1 MPIKWRSL
9 AATLNPQPLA
19 FAVIRRLLDWID
31 RCDQASKR
39 NLPAPLFR
47 AEDGGPIF
55 PAEGSEDE
63 YWWLTDVK
71 RTDEKK
77 DEDKADEDGP
87 PDSESEAQDDG
98 EDPKAADALTT
109 DSDPDS
115 DRGESLSQA
124 VVLPVRYDSSQLCA
138 PWRAWADKAD
148 PQRKQCSVSSVVLL
162 RLSFSLFIALSLLVS
177 LPLMLSRSHTHVFCN
192 MSHVLCIARAHTH
205 EDLARPAPSRSMWR
219 ILDLSMARD
228 PGGWMP

>member
-39 NLPAPLFR
+39 KLPAPLFR

-55 PAEGSEDE
+55 PVEGSEDE

-77 DEDKADEDGP
+77 DEEKADEDGP

-124 VVLPVRYDSSQLCA
+124 VVLPVRYDSSQSFA
-138 PWRAWADKAD
+138 PLRAWADRAD
-148 PQRKQCSVSSVVLL
+148 AERK
-162 RLSFSLFIALSLLVS
+162 
-177 LPLMLSRSHTHVFCN
+177 
-192 MSHVLCIARAHTH
+192 
-205 EDLARPAPSRSMWR
+205 
-219 ILDLSMARD
+219 
-228 PGGWMP
+228 